1 MLSPAGRN
9 WRIYWRLAQR
19 IRTSRLPNPPRGF
32 QNGYVTV
39 GCGNFVPE
47 AWSAGR
53 TLQEIATNT
62 QTFNALMNQQVSR
75 LTLRQLSVSSS
86 KNLDEL
92 NEQQKGLAVIE
103 ASSAAKPRCC

>member
-1 MLSPAGRN
+1 
-9 WRIYWRLAQR
+9 
-19 IRTSRLPNPPRGF
+19 
-32 QNGYVTV
+32 
-39 GCGNFVPE
+39 
-47 AWSAGR
+47 
-53 TLQEIATNT
+53 
-62 QTFNALMNQQVSR
+62 MNQQVSR